1 MTNSTVAYRKL
12 NLSKLAGRK
21 HRVISSEEAL
31 KDITPINWSDD
42 VKNGI
47 RKVCINKTL
56 R

>member
-1 MTNSTVAYRKL
+1 MTNFTTTYRKL

-31 KDITPINWSDD
+31 KDIKPINWSDD

-47 RKVCINKTL
+47 RKVCISNTL